1 MYMSLTGST
10 HLRSHQLAFS
20 LFDYYAHY
28 YATEFKYITP
38 PHPRYYSRGVGCK
51 VVLYTWVYGLLV
63 ATLRALLIPLIYFV
77 WKKMRSGGNETF
89 AVGTVHPGLY
99 AG

>member
-1 MYMSLTGST
+1 M
-10 HLRSHQLAFS
+10 
-20 LFDYYAHY
+20 
-28 YATEFKYITP
+28 
-38 PHPRYYSRGVGCK
+38 
-51 VVLYTWVYGLLV
+51 WVYGLLV

-77 WKKMRSGGNETF
+77 WKKMRPSGNETF